1 MLLNFLQRSDMNMQE
16 TLNYISEKLEKFYN
30 NKQQAQQYARWT
42 LETITG
48 QPIANLISKPIIIT
62 SEIKTKIEYWLTQ
75 LIEHEEPIQ
84 YLIGTVPFGPIEIF
98 VKHPVL
104 IPRPETEEWVI
115 ALASQIKKNIG
126 SETTFTVLDA
136 CTGSG
141 CIALLLGFLFPK
153 AEIIGIDIADHA
165 IDLAKQN
172 KAQLKLSNVTFLKGD
187 ITTYQPEKAF
197 DLIVSNPPYIDHD
210 DWLDLSPSVTAWED
224 YHALVADDNGYA
236 LIETVINNACNL
248 LKKESIFSQ
257 SNSAQLII
265 EIGHNQGKKVL
276 EYAQHNKNFKKAQI
290 NKDYAGQDRVLYI
303 FK

>member
-16 TLNYISEKLEKFYN
+16 TLHYISEKLEKFYN
-30 NKQQAQQYARWT
+30 NKQQAEQYARWT

-48 QPIANLISKPIIIT
+48 QPIANLISKPTIIT

-104 IPRPETEEWVI
+104 IPRPETEEWVMS
-115 ALASQIKKNIG
+115 LASQIKKNIG

-165 IDLAKQN
+165 IDLAIQN
-172 KAQLKLSNVTFLKGD
+172 KAQLKLSNVTFLKED
-187 ITTYQPEKAF
+187 ITTYQPEKQF

-236 LIETVINNACNL
+236 LIETLINNACNW

-257 SNSAQLII
+257 SNNAQLVI

-290 NKDYAGQDRVLYI
+290 DKDYAGQDRVLYI

>member
-1 MLLNFLQRSDMNMQE
+1 MLLNFLQRSDMSFQE
-16 TLNYISEKLEKFYN
+16 ALHYISDKLEKCYT

-48 QPIANLISKPIIIT
+48 QTIT
-62 SEIKTKIEYWLTQ
+62 SLLSKATVITPEIKTKIEYWLIQ

-104 IPRPETEEWVI
+104 IPRPETEEWVM
-115 ALASQIKKNIG
+115 ALASQIKKSIG
-126 SETTFTVLDA
+126 SETTFTILDA

-153 AEIIGIDIADHA
+153 AEIIGIDTADHA
-165 IDLAKQN
+165 IDLANQN
-172 KAQLKLSNVTFLKGD
+172 KAQLNISNVTFLKAD
-187 ITTYQPEKAF
+187 ITTYQPEKQF

-210 DWLDLSPSVTAWED
+210 DWLELSPSVTAWED

-236 LIETVINNACNL
+236 LIETLINNACNW
-248 LKKESIFSQ
+248 LKNESIFTP
-257 SNSAQLII
+257 SNDAQLVI
-265 EIGHNQGKKVL
+265 EIGHNQGKKTL

-290 NKDYAGQDRVLYI
+290 NKDYAGKDRILYA